1 MMPLNIALDGMG
13 GDAAPGIVIEG
24 ANMALEKGLDCCFHI
39 FGDAS
44 CIEPFLKNFPLLQN
58 TVVIHH
64 TTEAVPNTMK
74 PSAAIRS
81 LKQSSMRLAV
91 QAVADGRCSAV
102 VSAGNTG
109 AYMALS
115 KILLRT
121 LGGIDRPA
129 IAAKIPTVKGFCIGL
144 DLGANVECS
153 FDNLI
158 QFAVMGEALARRL
171 LGKQNPTVGLLNV
184 GSEEQKGGTVV
195 QEASHLLKESNQIK
209 FIGFVEGDDI
219 TQGKADVIVTD
230 GFTGNIAL
238 KSMEGAVRLLMNL
251 IKDSVSASLL
261 GKVGYFIASSAF
273 TSVRAK
279 MDPRM
284 HNGAV
289 FLGLRNA
296 AVKSHGSADPLAF
309 YRAID
314 VAAKISSEI
323 DSIGMGEE
331 IKNKLKQIYG
341 TSL

>member
-1 MMPLNIALDGMG
+1 MPLNIALDGMG

-24 ANMALEKGLDCCFHI
+24 ASLAIEKGVDCYFHI
-39 FGDAS
+39 FGDS
-44 CIEPFLKNFPLLQN
+44 SLINPLLKIFPLLQDKV
-58 TVVIHH
+58 TVHH
-64 TTEAVPNTMK
+64 TDEAIPNDMK
-74 PSAAIRS
+74 PSVAIRS
-81 LKQSSMRLAV
+81 LKQSSMRLAI
-91 QAVADGRCSAV
+91 QAVADGKCDAV

-158 QFAVMGEALARRL
+158 QFAVMGEALACRL
-171 LGKQNPTVGLLNV
+171 LGKANPTIGLLNV

-195 QEASHLLKESNQIK
+195 QEASQLLKESNQIK

-251 IKDSVSASLL
+251 IKDSLSATFL
-261 GKVGYFIASSAF
+261 GKIGYLIASSAF
-273 TSVRAK
+273 KSVRSK

-289 FLGLRNA
+289 FLGLRSA
-296 AVKSHGSADPLAF
+296 AVKSHGSADAF
-309 YRAID
+309 AFCNAID
-314 VAAKISSEI
+314 VAAKIANEI

-331 IKNKLKQIYG
+331 IENKLKQIYG
-341 TSL
+341 ASL